1 MKSKIFRYTA
11 TICLLALFVQGC
23 VCTGMAAD
31 VQSGDPLLVVSSGCN
46 RVYAGGTYAAI
57 DELDDTVRCYVS
69 SGDTYVPLEFAVEA
83 TGGSVEKDGGT
94 LKLTN
99 NLGKVYYVT
108 TDRKTV
114 YQKKS
119 VIQNAEIE
127 TSKGTVFMLAEQ
139 LAEILNTKVYYN
151 ESVAYFMQGSLAP
164 TEETMERIEA
174 SLFFVRPTAE
184 QVIADL
190 KAANPDN
197 DHPRLLARKE
207 DFDRIR
213 TTVQNDELVAGW
225 YASIKKTAESS
236 INQPPYRWEL
246 RDGLRLL
253 YVSQDVTSR
262 VRALALAWQID
273 RDPRYAE
280 RAYLELK
287 AVCDYPNW
295 VLTHWLDIGQ
305 MCQGVAIGYDWIH
318 DWMNDEQRE
327 TIKNGIVRLGLKPF
341 EERYNEFLRGEASET
356 GWLNVSTNWN
366 PWCNSG
372 SIMAALAVGVEAPE
386 IAGFTIETALKS
398 FEKSLDE
405 YGPDGGGTEGLSYGN
420 NTLSNVT
427 YIIGCLDSSIGK
439 DYGYFNK
446 PGYPAF
452 AYYLSYMNGPNTAF
466 GYGENGGTSKV
477 YLSSSFFVA
486 NKIGDYAIANM
497 RLDDIAQKRT
507 TSNFLDILYYRPE
520 LYGSESS
527 ELSLDRYFRKVE
539 TGTMRSSWDDPEA
552 IWFGFHGGDSSV
564 GHSQLDSGTF
574 VLDAMGLNW
583 ALDLGT
589 EQLTYTGTSEQMGGD
604 PYLLYRMSAQGHN
617 CLQINLNKER
627 GQVLESVSEVT
638 EFVSKPAGAYAI
650 MDLTEAYSHVAANAK
665 RGFALFEDRSV
676 AVVQDEIELKEKS
689 DVWWLMHT
697 PALIEVSE
705 DGKTAILTQKGKRL
719 RASIIEPA
727 DGTFYA
733 MKAEALP
740 GTPSTPYETVNTGV
754 QKLAMNVPETV
765 KTNIM
770 IQFDTIYVD
779 SDLEKPLLDYVPLD
793 EWAVADHEII
803 RPEID
808 NIYINGTPLADFE
821 SSLTRYK
828 VSSFSAADEA
838 PVVTADSKYNVDIV
852 QPKNPTNSV
861 AQITVTD
868 DNGNKNVYTITFNI
882 EPFAGLPATGKAVTA
897 VSAVASYEQV
907 DSTNKNYAK
916 NAIDGDLSTRWSADG
931 RQWLLVELAE
941 LKKLTHISLAF
952 YQGHTR
958 QNYFNIEVSADGENW
973 TTVFDGESTGT
984 TSDYESYPIT
994 PTEAKYIRL
1003 NCRGHSQSTAGWN
1016 SLSEIVATA
1025 E

>member
-1 MKSKIFRYTA
+1 MKKRYLKIASFVCIVA
-11 TICLLALFVQGC
+11 MLLQSFAFTVAF
-23 VCTGMAAD
+23 AANEA
-31 VQSGDPLLVVSSGCN
+31 SADPVLVVSSGCN
-46 RVYAGGTYAAI
+46 RIYARGEYVAI
-57 DELDDTVRCYVS
+57 DPSNDMVRCYVS
-69 SGDTYVPLEFAVEA
+69 GGKTYVPVELAIESVGGTVEA
-83 TGGSVEKDGGT
+83 DGNT

-99 NLGKVYYVT
+99 TDDTVYYLT
-108 TDRKTV
+108 TDRKTL
-114 YQKKS
+114 YQRKS
-119 VIQNAEIE
+119 VIENAVIE
-127 TSKGTVFMLAEQ
+127 TKFDRVFIVAEQ
-139 LAEILNTKVYYN
+139 LAKIIGANVFYN
-151 ESVAYFMQGSLAP
+151 ESVAYFMPSSSAP
-164 TEETMERIEA
+164 DEKTIARIEGL
-174 SLFFVRPTAE
+174 LFYTRPTADE
-184 QVIADL
+184 IIAAL
-190 KAANPDN
+190 KEKNPNN

-213 TTVQNDELVAGW
+213 EMIKTDELVAGW
-225 YASIKKTAESS
+225 YSSIKKTADSA
-236 INQPPYRWEL
+236 IDQPPYRWEL

-253 YVSQDVTSR
+253 YVSQDVSSR
-262 VRALALAWQID
+262 VRALGLAWQIE
-273 RDPRYAE
+273 RDPKYAE

-305 MCQGVAIGYDWIH
+305 MCQGVAIGYDWIC
-318 DWMNDEQRE
+318 DWMNDEQR
-327 TIKNGIVRLGLKPF
+327 TAITNGIVRLGLKPF
-341 EERYNEFLRGEASET
+341 QARYNEFLRGEASET
-356 GWLNVSTNWN
+356 GWLMVGTNWN

-372 SIMAALAVGVEAPE
+372 SILAALAVGLEAPE
-386 IAGFTIETALKS
+386 ISGFIIETALKS
-398 FEKSLDE
+398 FERSLDQ
-405 YGPDGGGTEGLSYGN
+405 YGPDGGGTEGLGYGN

-427 YIIGCLDSSIGK
+427 YIIGGMDSALGS
-439 DYGYFNK
+439 DYGYYNM

-452 AYYLSYMNGPNTAF
+452 AYFLSYMNGPNTAF

-507 TSNFLDILYYRPE
+507 TSNIFDILFYRPD
-520 LYGSESS
+520 LYGSASA
-527 ELSLDRYFRKVE
+527 ELPLDRYFRKVE

-589 EQLTYTGTSEQMGGD
+589 EQLTYTGTTEQRGTD

-617 CLQINLNKER
+617 TLQINLNKER
-627 GQVLESVSEVT
+627 GQVLESVSNVT
-638 EFVSKPAGAYAI
+638 EFVSKPSGAYAV
-650 MDLTEAYSHVAANAK
+650 MDLTEAYSHVAINAT
-665 RGFALFEDRSV
+665 RGFGLFNGRST
-676 AVVQDEIELKEKS
+676 AVVQDEIEFAESS

-697 PALIEVSE
+697 PATIEVSE
-705 DGKTAILTQKGKRL
+705 DGKTAILTQKNKRL
-719 RASIIEPA
+719 RASIISPS

-733 MKAEALP
+733 MAAEPLP
-740 GTPSTPYETVNTGV
+740 GTPTNKYQAVNIGI
-754 QKLAMNVPETV
+754 QKLALNVPNTL
-765 KTNIM
+765 KTNIRV
-770 IQFDTIYVD
+770 QFDTIYVD
-779 SDLEKPLLDYVPLD
+779 VDLEKPLIDYEPISDWTVSD
-793 EWAVADHEII
+793 SEIV

-808 NIYINGTPLADFE
+808 NIYINGTPIAEFE

-828 VSSFSAADEA
+828 VSSFSSADSA
-838 PVVTADSKYNVDIV
+838 PVITVDSKFPVEIV
-852 QPKNPTNSV
+852 QPENATSSIAK
-861 AQITVTD
+861 ITVTD
-868 DNGNKNVYTITFNI
+868 GDNTNIYTITFSV
-882 EPFAGLPATGKAVTA
+882 EPFAGLPTTGKSVPA

-916 NAIDGDLSTRWSADG
+916 NAIDGDIGTRWSADG
-931 RQWLLVELAE
+931 RQWLLVELSQ

-958 QNYFNIEVSADGENW
+958 QNYFSIELSADGENW

-984 TSDYESYPIT
+984 TSDLESYPIA

-1016 SLSEIVATA
+1016 SLSELVATA